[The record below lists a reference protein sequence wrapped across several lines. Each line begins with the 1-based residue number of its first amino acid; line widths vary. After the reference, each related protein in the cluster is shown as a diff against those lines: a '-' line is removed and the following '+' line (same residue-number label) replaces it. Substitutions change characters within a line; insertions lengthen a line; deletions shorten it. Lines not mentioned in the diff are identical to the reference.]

1 MPEESREDKD
11 DILTENLNTVI
22 FLFLGILSITVS
34 VIIFVYTASV
44 ALYSQQLFMDFFNRS
59 VVAAVFFVV
68 GFGSFHIFRKRRES
82 RKRKNSAIF

>member
-1 MPEESREDKD
+1 MPEESTEDKD
-11 DILTENLNTVI
+11 DRLTENLNTLI

-44 ALYSQQLFMDFFNRS
+44 ALYSQQLPMDLLNRS
-59 VVAAVFFVV
+59 VFAAVFFVI
-68 GFGSFHIFRKRRES
+68 GFGSFHIFRERRAS